1 MIKRYYMPID
11 VTFCKIKITFVD
23 QMEKKLEILLGGLV
37 IGDIEELQVNLILV
51 FSAEY
56 YNMNWT
62 KNKENKDKFNN

>member
-11 VTFCKIKITFVD
+11 VTFCKIKITFVV

>member
-1 MIKRYYMPID
+1 MPID
-11 VTFCKIKITFVD
+11 VTFCKIKITFVV